1 MKKVLILIAAAVM
14 LVSCSKSPEEKA
26 NALIKEHMQKT
37 LYIPDSY
44 DPAETVID
52 SAFSP
57 IHDPA
62 FHEKLFKAYQFD
74 KQFARL
80 DEEIKHAKS
89 SMLIYANPYDSY
101 SSNEYNTKKEKYE
114 SLLAQQEKIKEQA
127 EKMNKEFET
136 LGKTIQKE
144 GQKFIGFRVK
154 HTYRAKNNSG
164 NVLMGH
170 SWFLIDK
177 DFTKIL
183 ASYDMDGEEF
193 QTLEMMMEQLQNMAE
208 QKQSSVE

>member
-1 MKKVLILIAAAVM
+1 MKKILILIAAAVM
-14 LVSCSKSPEEKA
+14 LVSCGKSPEQKA

-37 LYIPDSY
+37 LYLPDSY

-57 IHDPA
+57 VDDPE
-62 FHEKLFKAYQFD
+62 FHGKLLKAYQLD
-74 KQFARL
+74 RQFAKL

-89 SMLIYANPYDSY
+89 SMAIWSSPYSAF
-101 SSNEYNTKKEKYE
+101 SRNEYNEAKEKYE

-127 EKMNKEFET
+127 EKMNKEFEI
-136 LGKTIQKE
+136 LGKTLQKE
-144 GQKFIGFRVK
+144 GKKFIGFKIK

-183 ASYDMDGEEF
+183 VSYDMDGKEF
-193 QTLEMMMEQLQNMAE
+193 QTLEMLMEQLQNMAE
-208 QKQSSVE
+208 QQQSSEE